1 MPPFTSVALT
11 GFLIQ
16 SGPSLHM
23 PPSTMATISGL
34 VMPLRGAAL
43 AMQDDGNSSAR
54 RAALSGFAKAAAVVT
69 LTDVALDVVEQ
80 VTGALPDA
88 RQAATQRKEA
98 VANAKRLAKVAQ
110 QEQATASRLVA
121 DAQQAA
127 EAVADAE
134 RYALAARLGRVPLTA
149 EEMEEAKANA
159 ERLSRAAEVARAK
172 GQAAVVERIR
182 AEDSV
187 VARTTQLNAA
197 ASRLRLIQTLA
208 TGASVVISYYGLT
221 AMAERVRQSR
231 ELADL
236 GGSAIDSREAGGQ
249 RSAPDIFRRGLANLA
264 EDPFGWFFG
273 GPSP

>member
-1 MPPFTSVALT
+1 VLAQRAAAMPPFTSVALT

-110 QEQATASRLVA
+110 QDRQRRPAWSRMRSR
-121 DAQQAA
+121 QQ
-127 EAVADAE
+127 
-134 RYALAARLGRVPLTA
+134 RRW
-149 EEMEEAKANA
+149 
-159 ERLSRAAEVARAK
+159 
-172 GQAAVVERIR
+172 
-182 AEDSV
+182 
-187 VARTTQLNAA
+187 
-197 ASRLRLIQTLA
+197 QTL
-208 TGASVVISYYGLT
+208 SVTL
-221 AMAERVRQSR
+221 
-231 ELADL
+231 
-236 GGSAIDSREAGGQ
+236 
-249 RSAPDIFRRGLANLA
+249 
-264 EDPFGWFFG
+264 
-273 GPSP
+273 